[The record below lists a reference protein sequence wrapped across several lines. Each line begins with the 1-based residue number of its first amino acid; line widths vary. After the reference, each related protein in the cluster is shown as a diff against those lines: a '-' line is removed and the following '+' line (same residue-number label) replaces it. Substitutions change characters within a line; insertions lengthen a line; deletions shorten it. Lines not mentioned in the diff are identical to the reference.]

1 MRQSSMNLAN
11 SFSALQYEV
20 LRATA
25 TLMYLLEGME
35 LVRHKR
41 IDQSAHGESDP
52 EELRNR
58 YPELSYIDVAV
69 SLQGHAPGH
78 SAVLE
83 RGGSA
88 EQFAF
93 KGWVEEVY
101 NIIWDSHYRN
111 EVKKAVK
118 IPGVIRPEMD
128 TLGDLRHI
136 RNDLIH
142 GGKARAGETGK
153 CKVLEWFSVGDP
165 IVLSTDHVL
174 DLLNQMGF
182 IAASPAVD
190 PSGGSAILTAS
201 PNLEGTLSD
210 RGDYRIVS
218 VRPSVNLPEDGS
230 AQYVVSVVFENG
242 VYIHKEFAW
251 QADRDSHID
260 FDELRD
266 NVRINDDGNIRL
278 PNGSIMTREN
288 LYHEAVNTLLG
299 PHTGR
304 VRIASPWF
312 SLSRFATEEDQQT

>member
-1 MRQSSMNLAN
+1 
-11 SFSALQYEV
+11 
-20 LRATA
+20 
-25 TLMYLLEGME
+25 MYLLEGME

-52 EELRNR
+52 AELRNR

-78 SAVLE
+78 SAILE

-88 EQFAF
+88 EQFAL

-111 EVKKAVK
+111 EMKKAVK
-118 IPGVIRPEMD
+118 IPGIIRPEMD
-128 TLGDLRHI
+128 TLGDLGHI

-142 GGKARAGETGK
+142 SGKAHAGETGK
-153 CKVLEWFSVGDP
+153 CKVLQWFSVGDP

-174 DLLNQMGF
+174 DFLNQMGF
-182 IAASPAVD
+182 IAASPAVN
-190 PSGGSAILTAS
+190 PGGGSAILTAS
-201 PNLEGTLSD
+201 PNLDG
-210 RGDYRIVS
+210 GDYRIVS
-218 VRPSVNLPEDGS
+218 VRLSVNLPEDGS

-278 PNGSIMTREN
+278 PDGNIMTREN
-288 LYHEAVNTLLG
+288 LYREAVNTLLG
-299 PHTGR
+299 PRTGR

>member
-1 MRQSSMNLAN
+1 MRQSSTNLAN
-11 SFSALQYEV
+11 SFFALQYEV
-20 LRATA
+20 LRATT

-41 IDQSAHGESDP
+41 IDPSAHGESDP
-52 EELRNR
+52 AELRNR
-58 YPELSYIDVAV
+58 NPELSYIDVAV

-78 SAVLE
+78 SAILE

-88 EQFAF
+88 EQFAL

-101 NIIWDSHYRN
+101 NIIWDSRYRN
-111 EVKKAVK
+111 EMKKAVK
-118 IPGVIRPEMD
+118 IPGIIRPEMD
-128 TLGDLRHI
+128 TLGDLGHI

-142 GGKARAGETGK
+142 SGKAHAGETGR
-153 CKVLEWFSVGDP
+153 CKVLQWFNVGDP

-174 DLLNQMGF
+174 DFLNQMGF
-182 IAASPAVD
+182 IVASPAVN
-190 PSGGSAILTAS
+190 PGGGSAILTAS
-201 PNLEGTLSD
+201 PNLDG
-210 RGDYRIVS
+210 GDYRIVS

-230 AQYVVSVVFENG
+230 AEYVVSVVFENG

-266 NVRINDDGNIRL
+266 NVRINNDGNIRL
-278 PNGSIMTREN
+278 PDGNIMTRAN
-288 LYHEAVNTLLG
+288 LYREAVNTLLG
-299 PHTGR
+299 PRTGR

-312 SLSRFATEEDQQT
+312 SLSRFAKEEDQQT